1 MNKLLILPVLFAC
14 FGFDGVEA
22 QTTCNPL
29 VLPNYPV
36 GMWCRGVPN
45 GSKPD
50 KPLWRVERTEQYREL
65 ADPTLLVENGEYWLF
80 PSCGGAWKSKDAAN
94 WEYVDVKLGEIG
106 YAPTVV
112 KHEGRFYAVGSDS
125 PVYEAKRLE
134 GPWKEVGRFELP
146 AGSPPLADPMLFSDG
161 GRLYL
166 YWGCTPKGG
175 IWGGVV
181 GERGT
186 WNGERDV
193 LKIVDARELVKA
205 TPKENAWMRCNPA
218 DPKSDAWME
227 GAWMVK
233 IGDKYALTY
242 SASGTENA
250 TYAMGAAYSDSP
262 LGPFVVDEDNP
273 FFRKTEGLVCGT
285 GHGAIAKGP
294 DGKWRVVYCIA
305 VGERHGFER
314 LIGMDILNV
323 DEAAGRIL
331 KTLPSETP
339 RFLDGRDALWC
350 ETRKKN
356 EDTSPASPVLHA
368 KKHRAVPRAET
379 HAPIPFA
386 MPQVLR
392 AVRIVW
398 RDVGLDDTAGALP
411 GPYKYRIEA
420 KVGNEWVTA
429 IDASANTTD
438 LFVDYRETPRIE
450 NVEAVRLVVLGSP
463 VGITASIY
471 DFTAFTE

>member
-1 MNKLLILPVLFAC
+1 MKSLIVALIPLS
-14 FGFDGVEA
+14 GVA
-22 QTTCNPL
+22 AGTTCNPL

-45 GSKPD
+45 GSKPE
-50 KPLWRVERTEQYREL
+50 KPLWRVEKTEQYREL

-94 WEYVDVKLGEIG
+94 WEYVDVRLGAIG

-112 KHEGRFYAVGSDS
+112 KHNGRFYAVGSDS
-125 PVYEAKRLE
+125 PVYEADRLE
-134 GPWKEVGRFELP
+134 GPWKEIGRFELP
-146 AGSPPLADPMLFSDG
+146 AGSPSLADPMLFSDG
-161 GRLYL
+161 GKLYL

-181 GERGT
+181 PSEQLGVRSGELGVR
-186 WNGERDV
+186 ERT
-193 LKIVDARELVKA
+193 IVVKGARELIRYDA
-205 TPKENAWMRCNPA
+205 ANYPWIRCNPA
-218 DPKSDAWME
+218 DPKSNAWME
-227 GAWMVK
+227 GGWMVK
-233 IGDKYALTY
+233 IGSKYALTY

-262 LGPFVVDEDNP
+262 LGPFTVDPENP
-273 FFRKTEGLVCGT
+273 FLKKTEGLVRGT

-314 LIGMDILNV
+314 LVGMDVLNV
-323 DEAAGRIL
+323 DESAGRIL
-331 KTLPSETP
+331 KTTPSETP
-339 RFLDGRDALWC
+339 QFADGVRVGWKPFSATENAKTAEGVVFSL
-350 ETRKKN
+350 
-356 EDTSPASPVLHA
+356 PAPA
-368 KKHRAVPRAET
+368 
-379 HAPIPFA
+379 I
-386 MPQVLR
+386 LR

-411 GPYKYRIEA
+411 GAYQYRVEA
-420 KVGNEWVTA
+420 KVGGKWVTA
-429 IDASANTTD
+429 VDVSKNATD

-450 NVEAVRLVVLGSP
+450 NVESVRLVVLGAP
-463 VGITASIY
+463 KGITAAVY
-471 DFTAFTE
+471 DFTAFME